1 MKQGH
6 ALFVRQFWP
15 VPLLLALLLLP
26 FGCSQ
31 KQKTVPPPPVAGA
44 GMELVLLHTND
55 THSHLA
61 GIDKY
66 GNPCFEDSQCRG
78 GMARIAAAI
87 RARKAQSDNVLALD
101 AGDFFQGTLFYS
113 VHKWPVIA
121 AVNAH
126 MPYDAMTLGNHEFDD
141 GCDALKKF
149 LEKTTFPVVGANLKP
164 QPGCPLRNSTIE
176 NWIIRQVRGTSV
188 GIVGLANDEVR
199 HLASACEHTT
209 FDAAATALRRAVQ
222 ELQARNVSHIVA
234 LTHLG
239 LPADRELA
247 RTVDGVDVI
256 IGGHTHSYLG
266 PDSREGPYPLVEK
279 SPSGKPVLV
288 VTAKNATQYLGDLT
302 VVFDRE
308 GVPLRWSG
316 GARELMPEDPG
327 DPVIRRIIN
336 SYTGSLE
343 NFRKMKIGS
352 HNLQYADGMDACRA
366 GDCLSGMLLVDAMLE
381 YARPFGATLALANGG
396 TIRSALAPGDITRS
410 DLMTL
415 IPFRN
420 IMELRRYTGAQLLQA
435 LEHGVAEEDGKGP
448 RLLQTAG
455 LRYTVDA
462 SRPTGQRIV
471 SAETLDEKGN
481 AAPIDKANTYTTIL
495 SNYLTRG
502 GDGYA
507 VLAQGEAIS
516 FSNPA
521 DVEVLEAY
529 VKKHSPLPMPT
540 AGRITFR

>member
-1 MKQGH
+1 MKQGR
-6 ALFVRQFWP
+6 ALFVRQIWP

-31 KQKTVPPPPVAGA
+31 KQKTAPPPPATGA
-44 GMELVLLHTND
+44 GLELVLLHTND

-141 GCDALKKF
+141 GCGELKKF
-149 LEKTTFPVVGANLKP
+149 LRKTTFPVVGANLKP
-164 QPGCPLRNSTIE
+164 QPGCPLRDSTVE

-199 HLASACEHTT
+199 HLASACEHTA
-209 FDAAATALRRAVQ
+209 FDAAATALRRAVR
-222 ELQARNVSHIVA
+222 ELQEKSVNHIVA

-266 PDSREGPYPLVEK
+266 TGSTEGPYPLVEK

-308 GVPLRWSG
+308 GVPLRWDGS
-316 GARELMPEDPG
+316 AKELMPEDPG
-327 DPVIRRIIN
+327 DPVIRKIIN
-336 SYTGSLE
+336 RYAGSLE
-343 NFRKMKIGS
+343 NFRKTKIGS

-366 GDCLSGMLLVDAMLE
+366 GDCLSGMLFVDAMLE

-420 IMELRRYTGAQLLQA
+420 ILELRRYTGAQLLQA
-435 LEHGVAEEDGKGP
+435 LEHGVAEEGGKGP
-448 RLLQTAG
+448 RLLQAAG
-455 LRYTVDA
+455 LRYTVDT
-462 SRPTGQRIV
+462 SRPAGQRIV

-529 VKKHSPLPMPT
+529 VKKHSPLSMPT